1 MQVKEY
7 KTPEE
12 ALKEVEDPIIRSAI
26 EPLSDKVAEMRKN
39 CKNLREAMPVPE
51 PLPLSK
57 VRRVIDSIDDV
68 IEILMHYKKMLNKAY
83 CEMPY
88 HELFIDPIKVQ
99 EVDEYLFTNEID
111 YLYARVNEYLNLNLC
126 KPLPYFQKLVD
137 YSRILYSARNIM
149 EAGYVDIVS
158 RTTSDE
164 LLSNDLHI
172 TTLLEIAINYKAK
185 EHEGKQD

>member
-12 ALKEVEDPIIRSAI
+12 ALKEVKDPIIRSAI
-26 EPLSDKVAEMRKN
+26 EPLSDKVAEMVKN
-39 CKNLREAMPVPE
+39 CKNLREAMPVPQ
-51 PLPLSK
+51 PLPSSK

-68 IEILMHYKKMLNKAY
+68 IEILTHYKKMLNKAY

-111 YLYARVNEYLNLNLC
+111 YLCARVNAYLNLNLC

-137 YSRILYSARNIM
+137 YSNILYSARNIM

-164 LLSNDLHI
+164 LLSNDSHI

-185 EHEGKQD
+185 ENEGKKD